1 MSEKIKI
8 LVRLE
13 NGQVDT
19 RYVSLE
25 EKQMLEKE
33 RKVARQLETMKW
45 QKGIYNDKN
54 DKEALKTYKKN
65 IKNLAEK
72 YFDLK
77 DQNNDLK
84 SSLGIK

>member
-54 DKEALKTYKKN
+54 DKEALRSHKKS
-65 IKNLAEK
+65 IKNLAKK

-77 DQNNDLK
+77 DQNSDLK

>member
-13 NGQVDT
+13 NGQVET
-19 RYVSLE
+19 RYVFLE

-33 RKVARQLETMKW
+33 RKVARQLEAMKW

-65 IKNLAEK
+65 IKNLAKK